1 MLLGSSQVDEP
12 EVWSELG
19 HAQLQHNNV
28 AEAIAA
34 YLRANDSSRCVA
46 RSEMFT

>member
-1 MLLGSSQVDEP
+1 M
-12 EVWSELG
+12 WSELG

-46 RSEMFT
+46 RSKMYSYIRTTFANFVF